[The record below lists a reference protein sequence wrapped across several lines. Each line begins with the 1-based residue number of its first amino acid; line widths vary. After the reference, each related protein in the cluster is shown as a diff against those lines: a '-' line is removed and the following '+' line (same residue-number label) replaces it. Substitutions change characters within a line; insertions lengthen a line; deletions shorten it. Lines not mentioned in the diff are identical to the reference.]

1 MWLPAPLLPLSS
13 AEQVILEAVAASAE
27 IPDRV
32 RKRAGIVLRAAEGVS
47 NNLIAQDLSISRAN
61 VLHWKSRFLSQG
73 IRGLWD
79 VEKVPLRERIPEAV
93 EQAVVSDCLYR
104 PRLSMLLL
112 DGDPSLR
119 WTVRNLAL
127 RYNISRA
134 SVGRIWQKHGIQMA
148 GLNGINLG
156 KLKISPDPLFAV
168 TVYQI
173 GGLLYETVGP
183 TLSFCSSARPFSE
196 LSFSSLP
203 AADRNLLI
211 DRLVGE
217 FRKLEKRRHDSFY
230 AKWSNEE
237 FPGSDAVAVDRFV
250 QFVRT
255 IAAKHAEAQ
264 NHLLLHLGAPDF
276 PPVQEWLA
284 TQPRIQLHRAPLA
297 TPNGAQWTELA
308 EHWLKAIA
316 AWPMQA
322 SLVDSVQR
330 MTQLLATYPPGQLDQ
345 LVIII

>member
-1 MWLPAPLLPLSS
+1 M
-13 AEQVILEAVAASAE
+13 
-27 IPDRV
+27 
-32 RKRAGIVLRAAEGVS
+32 
-47 NNLIAQDLSISRAN
+47 LIEDN
-61 VLHWKSRFLSQG
+61 
-73 IRGLWD
+73 
-79 VEKVPLRERIPEAV
+79 
-93 EQAVVSDCLYR
+93 
-104 PRLSMLLL
+104 
-112 DGDPSLR
+112 DPSLR

-127 RYNISRA
+127 RHRISRA
-134 SVGRIWQKHGIQMA
+134 SVNRIFQKHGIQMA

-173 GGLLYETVGP
+173 GGLLYEVVGP

-203 AADRNLLI
+203 VAGRNLLI

-217 FRKLEKRRHDSFY
+217 FRKLEKRRHDSF
-230 AKWSNEE
+230 AKLSNDEL
-237 FPGSDAVAVDRFV
+237 PGSGVVAVDRFV
-250 QFVRT
+250 QFVMA
-255 IAAKHAEAQ
+255 IAAKHPEAQ

-276 PPVQEWLA
+276 PTVQEWLA

-297 TPNGAQWTELA
+297 PPNGPQWTELA
-308 EHWLKAIA
+308 EHWLKGIA

-330 MTQLLATYPPGQLDQ
+330 MTQLLKTYPPGQLDQ
-345 LVIII
+345 LVMII